1 MAKTRIQFICRSC
14 GSVQS
19 RWMGKCPDCGEW
31 DSLEEYRASAG
42 ADKDQQRGDAAIA
55 TAADVVPEAMPISEI
70 DETLVARIPTNI
82 RELDRV
88 LGTNAGRNSSELQD
102 TSSEFRVPSS
112 ELKGNKPK
120 KQPIIDD
127 SSALSPITRN
137 SELETRNLPSS
148 GLVPGSTVLVGG
160 DPGIGKSTLLLQAAQ
175 QLAAQ
180 GRRVL
185 YVSSEESAQQT
196 RLRASRLGAQSDE
209 LYVLADTNLA
219 RIIEQTRRVQPKVVI
234 IDSIQMI
241 YKGDLPAA
249 PGSVTQLRA
258 CCMELVYLA
267 KSSGIAVFLVGHVT
281 KEGQLAGPR
290 LLEHMVDTVL
300 YFEGDRY
307 HSHRIVRAIKNR
319 FGTTLEVGLF
329 EMGDTGLREVSDG
342 GALFAAEYRPM
353 AGSVV
358 CPVMQGTRCLL
369 VEIQALTATSFL
381 GSAKRKVS
389 GLDSNRLAMLIAV
402 LEKRGGLRLADQDVF
417 ASSVGGMKI
426 AEPAADLAI
435 ALAIAGAHLN
445 RQIGGKSSEFRVPS
459 SELKGKGEKER
470 HEGTEARRHEGGEG
484 KREIRAGQSEVLTT
498 RNSELETRNSGF
510 LGTCAVGEIGLGGE
524 VRHVN
529 GLEQRIREA
538 FRLGFSHV
546 LCPSVSMKVPAGCE
560 LTPVQNLDEAM
571 QMLS

>member
-55 TAADVVPEAMPISEI
+55 TAADVVPEALPISEI
-70 DETLVARIPTNI
+70 DETLVARMPTNI

-88 LGTNAGRNSSELQD
+88 LGTNALQPKRESVKAKDQEIGERQNPKSEIRN
-102 TSSEFRVPSS
+102 
-112 ELKGNKPK
+112 PK
-120 KQPIIDD
+120 LI
-127 SSALSPITRN
+127 
-137 SELETRNLPSS
+137 S
-148 GLVPGSTVLVGG
+148 GLVPGSTILVGG

-180 GRRVL
+180 GQRVL

-219 RIIEQTRRVQPKVVI
+219 RIIEQTRRVMPKVVI

-258 CCMELVYLA
+258 CCMELVYMA

-358 CPVMQGTRCLL
+358 CPVMQGSRCLL

-426 AEPAADLAI
+426 AEPAADLAV

-445 RQIGGKSSEFRVPS
+445 RQIAAYKSEISSIQSPS
-459 SELKGKGEKER
+459 S
-470 HEGTEARRHEGGEG
+470 
-484 KREIRAGQSEVLTT
+484 
-498 RNSELETRNSGF
+498 

-560 LTPVQNLDEAM
+560 LTTIQSLDEAM
-571 QMLS
+571 QLLS

>member
-1 MAKTRIQFICRSC
+1 MAKARLQFICRSC

-19 RWMGKCPDCGEW
+19 RWQGKCPDCGEW

-42 ADKDQQRGDAAIA
+42 AAKDQQRGDAAIA
-55 TAADVVPEAMPISEI
+55 TAADVVPEAMPIGEI
-70 DETLVARIPTNI
+70 DETLVTRIPTNI
-82 RELDRV
+82 HELDRV
-88 LGTNAGRNSSELQD
+88 LGTNSRAQGNEASEREKAGKRESEKSERTNPKSEIRN
-102 TSSEFRVPSS
+102 
-112 ELKGNKPK
+112 PK
-120 KQPIIDD
+120 
-127 SSALSPITRN
+127 SPQ
-137 SELETRNLPSS
+137 LETRNSKLETSPSLS
-148 GLVPGSTVLVGG
+148 GLVPGSAVLVGG

-175 QLAAQ
+175 QLAAT
-180 GRRVL
+180 GHRVL
-185 YVSSEESAQQT
+185 YVTSEESAQQT
-196 RLRASRLGAQSDE
+196 RLRASRLGAHSNE

-219 RIIEQTRRVQPKVVI
+219 RIIEQTRRVNPQVLV

-258 CCMELVYLA
+258 CCMELCYLA
-267 KSSGIAVFLVGHVT
+267 KASGIAVFLVGHVT

-329 EMGDTGLREVSDG
+329 EMSDGGLREVRDG

-353 AGSVV
+353 SGSVV
-358 CPVMQGTRCLL
+358 CPVMQGSRCLL

-402 LEKRGGLRLADQDVF
+402 LEKRGELRLADQDVF

-426 AEPAADLAI
+426 GEPAADLAI

-445 RQIGGKSSEFRVPS
+445 RQIGEKAMGQGPRA
-459 SELKGKGEKER
+459 KGLGQN
-470 HEGTEARRHEGGEG
+470 EGGSSQL
-484 KREIRAGQSEVLTT
+484 AT
-498 RNSELETRNSGF
+498 RNSKPETPPSI
-510 LGTCAVGEIGLGGE
+510 CAVGEIGLGGE
-524 VRHVN
+524 IRHVS
-529 GLEQRIREA
+529 GIEQRIREA
-538 FRLGFSHV
+538 VRLGFSQI
-546 LCPSVSMKVPAGCE
+546 LCPPVAMKVPAGCE
-560 LTPVQNLDEAM
+560 LIQVQNLDVAL
-571 QMLS
+571 QMLH